1 MDREGAGFSGELDAP
16 VLPSQESAFPTSALE
31 RLQLALDAGAII
43 GTWVWDIRHNQVTAD
58 ERFSR
63 SFGLPADKC
72 LAGIPIE
79 EAFASIHPDDR
90 DRVSADIHEA
100 MSRGGAY
107 RCEYRVRQDDG
118 SYRWIEANGR
128 AELDEQGQAVRF
140 PGILMD
146 IESRRSAE
154 AERDRMS
161 ALLRTF
167 TAAVPGVVYAKDLE
181 GRLIVANDGVTQLVG
196 KPPELYLG
204 KTDLEFLEDKA
215 QARQIMETD
224 RHIMHGGKGALQI
237 EERVDMPD
245 GTATYWLSVK
255 APLCDEAGEVIGL
268 IGSSIDVTARRNAE
282 AELLELNRTLEA
294 KIEQAVAER
303 EAAQAALRQSQK
315 MEAVGQLT
323 GGIAHDFNNLLA
335 GITGSLE
342 LIKLRLKQ
350 GRTTDVERYLTVAQG
365 AAQRAASLTHRLL
378 AFSRRQTLMPVHT
391 DVNTLISDMEEL
403 IRRTVGPAIQ
413 LKVELHA
420 TSSTCLVDP
429 AQVENSLL
437 NLCIN
442 ARDALEG
449 GGSIAIRT
457 YNEELVQGADLDP
470 ELSPG
475 TYFTICVADDGVGMS
490 TETLTRAFEPF
501 FTTKPVG
508 AGTGL
513 GLSMIYGFA
522 KQSGGQVRI
531 ESEAGQGARVY
542 LQLPSHEV
550 EVELAGRAE
559 PSPESELTSSGETVL
574 VVDDEPSV
582 RMFVSESLSSCGYIV
597 IEATDSLAGLQ
608 LLRSD
613 TRIDLLVTDIGLPG
627 GTDGRQMADTGRSIR
642 PGLPV
647 LFMTGYAQPTVLD
660 NAQLEPDTAVLTK
673 PFTLEALTLNVNTLL
688 RDCKRPANSPS
699 DSRINGGAHRE
710 QSGSQPDTAI

>member
-1 MDREGAGFSGELDAP
+1 MDREGPGTPGTFDAP
-16 VLPSQESAFPTSALE
+16 ASPSHEQAFPTTASE

-43 GTWVWDIRHNQVTAD
+43 GTWVWDIPENRVTAD

-63 SFGLPADKC
+63 SFGLPADRC
-72 LAGIPIE
+72 MAGIPIE
-79 EAFASIHPDDR
+79 EAFSSIHPDDR
-90 DRVSADIHEA
+90 ERVSADIQEA
-100 MSRGGAY
+100 MKRGGAY
-107 RCEYRVRQDDG
+107 RCEYRVRQEDG

-128 AELDEQGQAVRF
+128 AELNFEGKAVRF

-181 GRLIVANDGVTQLVG
+181 GRLLVANHGATQLIG
-196 KPPELYLG
+196 KSPEFYLG

-224 RHIMHGGKGALQI
+224 QRVMHGGKPVQI
-237 EERVDMPD
+237 EERVDIPD
-245 GTATYWLSVK
+245 GTATYWLSIK
-255 APLCDEAGEVIGL
+255 APLCDESGEVMGL

-282 AELLELNRTLEA
+282 SELLELNRTLEA
-294 KIEQAVAER
+294 RIEEAVAER

-335 GITGSLE
+335 GITGSLD

-350 GRTTDVERYLTVAQG
+350 GRVSDVERYLTVAHG

-378 AFSRRQTLMPVHT
+378 AFSRRQTLMPVHI
-391 DVNTLISDMEEL
+391 DVNTLIRDMEEL
-403 IRRTVGPAIQ
+403 ISRTVGPTVQ
-413 LKVELHA
+413 LKVELNA

-449 GGSIAIRT
+449 EGSISIKT
-457 YNEELVQGADLDP
+457 YNEELALGAELDP
-470 ELSPG
+470 ELAPG
-475 TYFTICVADDGVGMS
+475 TYFTICVSDDGVGMS
-490 TETLTRAFEPF
+490 PETLTRAFEPF

-531 ESEAGQGARVY
+531 DSEEGHGARVY
-542 LQLPSHEV
+542 LQLPSHEA
-550 EVELAGRAE
+550 ETAALARSEPLAE
-559 PSPESELTSSGETVL
+559 PPMTCSGETVL

-582 RMFVSESLSSCGYIV
+582 RMFVSEALGGCGYIV
-597 IEATDSLAGLQ
+597 IEAADSLAGLQ

-627 GTDGRQMADTGRSIR
+627 GIDGRQMADTGRGIR

-647 LFMTGYAQPTVLD
+647 LFMTGYAQPHVLD
-660 NAQLEPDTAVLTK
+660 NAQLELKTAVLTK
-673 PFTLEALTLNVNTLL
+673 PFALETLTLNVNNLL
-688 RDCKRPANSPS
+688 RK
-699 DSRINGGAHRE
+699 
-710 QSGSQPDTAI
+710 

>member
-16 VLPSQESAFPTSALE
+16 ALPSQESAFPTTALE

-63 SFGLPADKC
+63 SFGLAADKC

-90 DRVSADIHEA
+90 DRVSADIQEA

-107 RCEYRVRQDDG
+107 RCEYRVRQADG

-128 AELDEQGQAVRF
+128 AELDEQGEAVRF

-181 GRLIVANDGVTQLVG
+181 GRLIVANDGVTRLVG

-282 AELLELNRTLEA
+282 AQLLELNRTLEA

-350 GRTTDVERYLTVAQG
+350 GRIADTERYLTVAQG

-391 DVNTLISDMEEL
+391 DVNTLISEMEEL

-531 ESEAGQGARVY
+531 ESEVGQGARVY
-542 LQLPSHEV
+542 LQLPSHKV
-550 EVELAGRAE
+550 EVVAAGRAE
-559 PSPESELTSSGETVL
+559 PLPESELACSGETVL

-582 RMFVSESLSSCGYIV
+582 RMFVSESLGSCGYIV

-647 LFMTGYAQPTVLD
+647 LYMTGYAQPNVLD

-673 PFTLEALTLNVNTLL
+673 PFTLEALTLNVNALL
-688 RDCKRPANSPS
+688 KR
-699 DSRINGGAHRE
+699 
-710 QSGSQPDTAI
+710 

>member
-1 MDREGAGFSGELDAP
+1 MDREGPGTSGTFDAP
-16 VLPSQESAFPTSALE
+16 ASPNHEQAFPTTASE

-43 GTWVWDIRHNQVTAD
+43 GTWVWDIPENRVTAD

-63 SFGLPADKC
+63 SFGLPADRC
-72 LAGIPIE
+72 MAGIPIE
-79 EAFASIHPDDR
+79 QAFSSIHPDDR
-90 DRVSADIHEA
+90 DRVSADIQEA
-100 MSRGGAY
+100 MNRGGAY
-107 RCEYRVRQDDG
+107 RCEYRVRQEDG

-128 AELDEQGQAVRF
+128 AELNTEGTAVRF

-161 ALLRTF
+161 VLLRTF

-181 GRLIVANDGVTQLVG
+181 GRLLVANHGATQLIG
-196 KPPELYLG
+196 KPPEFYLG
-204 KTDLEFLEDKA
+204 KTDLEVLEDKS

-224 RHIMHGGKGALQI
+224 QRVMHGGKAVQI

-245 GTATYWLSVK
+245 GTATYWLSIK
-255 APLCDEAGEVIGL
+255 APLCDEHGRVMGL

-282 AELLELNRTLEA
+282 SELLELNRTLEA
-294 KIEQAVAER
+294 RVEEAVAER

-335 GITGSLE
+335 GITGSLD

-350 GRTTDVERYLTVAQG
+350 GRVSDVERYLTVAHG

-378 AFSRRQTLMPVHT
+378 AFSRRQTLMPVHI
-391 DVNTLISDMEEL
+391 DVNTLIRDMEEL
-403 IRRTVGPAIQ
+403 ISRTVGPKAQ
-413 LKVELHA
+413 LKVELNA
-420 TSSTCLVDP
+420 ISSTCLVDP

-449 GGSIAIRT
+449 GGSISIKT
-457 YNEELVQGADLDP
+457 YNEELALGTELDP
-470 ELSPG
+470 ELAPG
-475 TYFTICVADDGVGMS
+475 TYFTICVSDDGVGMS
-490 TETLTRAFEPF
+490 PETLTRAFEPF

-531 ESEAGQGARVY
+531 ESEEGNGTRVY
-542 LQLPSHEV
+542 LQLPSHEA
-550 EVELAGRAE
+550 EAAASARSE
-559 PSPESELTSSGETVL
+559 PSNESPVISSGETIL

-582 RMFVSESLSSCGYIV
+582 RMFVSEALGGCGYIV
-597 IEATDSLAGLQ
+597 IEAADSLAGLQ

-627 GTDGRQMADTGRSIR
+627 GIDGRQMADTGRGTR

-647 LFMTGYAQPTVLD
+647 LFMTGYAQPHVLD
-660 NAQLEPDTAVLTK
+660 NAQLELKTAVLTK
-673 PFTLEALTLNVNTLL
+673 PFALEALTLHVNALL
-688 RDCKRPANSPS
+688 RD
-699 DSRINGGAHRE
+699 G
-710 QSGSQPDTAI
+710 

>member
-1 MDREGAGFSGELDAP
+1 
-16 VLPSQESAFPTSALE
+16 
-31 RLQLALDAGAII
+31 
-43 GTWVWDIRHNQVTAD
+43 VWDIRHNQVTAD

-90 DRVSADIHEA
+90 DRVSADIQEA

-107 RCEYRVRQDDG
+107 RCEYRVRQHDG

-128 AELDEQGQAVRF
+128 AELDEQGEAVRF

-181 GRLIVANDGVTQLVG
+181 GRLIVANDGVTRLVG

-215 QARQIMETD
+215 QARQVMETD

-282 AELLELNRTLEA
+282 AQLLELNRTLEA

-350 GRTTDVERYLTVAQG
+350 GRTADVERYLTVAQG

-391 DVNTLISDMEEL
+391 DVNTLISEMEEL

-470 ELSPG
+470 ELPPG

-490 TETLTRAFEPF
+490 TQTLTRAFEPF

-531 ESEAGQGARVY
+531 ESEAGQGTRVF

-550 EVELAGRAE
+550 EVDAAGRAE

-582 RMFVSESLSSCGYIV
+582 RMFVSESLGSCGYIV

-627 GTDGRQMADTGRSIR
+627 GIDGRQMANTGRSFR

-647 LFMTGYAQPTVLD
+647 LFMTGYAQPNILD
-660 NAQLEPDTAVLTK
+660 NAQLEPNTAVLTK
-673 PFTLEALTLNVNTLL
+673 PFTLEALTLNVNALL
-688 RDCKRPANSPS
+688 MN
-699 DSRINGGAHRE
+699 
-710 QSGSQPDTAI
+710 

>member
-16 VLPSQESAFPTSALE
+16 ALPSQESAFPTTALE

-90 DRVSADIHEA
+90 DRVSADIQEA
-100 MSRGGAY
+100 MSRGGTY

-128 AELDEQGQAVRF
+128 AELDEGGEAVRF

-181 GRLIVANDGVTQLVG
+181 GRLIVANDGVTRLVG

-282 AELLELNRTLEA
+282 AQLLELNRTLEA

-449 GGSIAIRT
+449 GGSISIRT
-457 YNEELVQGADLDP
+457 YNEQLVPGADLDP
-470 ELSPG
+470 ELAPG

-490 TETLTRAFEPF
+490 AETLARAFEPF

-531 ESEAGQGARVY
+531 ESEVGQGARVY
-542 LQLPSHEV
+542 LQLPSHKV
-550 EVELAGRAE
+550 EVDAAGRAE
-559 PSPESELTSSGETVL
+559 PLPESELACSGETVL

-582 RMFVSESLSSCGYIV
+582 RMFVSESLGSCGYIV

-627 GTDGRQMADTGRSIR
+627 GADGRQMADTGRSIR

>member
-1 MDREGAGFSGELDAP
+1 MDRGGPGTPGTPDAP
-16 VLPSQESAFPTSALE
+16 ASSNHEQAFPTTASE

-43 GTWVWDIRHNQVTAD
+43 GTWVWDIPENRVTAD

-63 SFGLPADKC
+63 SFGLPAQRC

-79 EAFASIHPDDR
+79 EAFSSIHPDDC
-90 DRVSADIHEA
+90 DRVSADIQEA
-100 MSRGGAY
+100 MKRGGAY
-107 RCEYRVRQDDG
+107 RCEYRVRQHDG

-128 AELDEQGQAVRF
+128 AELNEEGRAVRF

-154 AERDRMS
+154 AERDRVS

-181 GRLIVANDGVTQLVG
+181 GRLLVANDGATQLIG
-196 KPPELYLG
+196 KPPEFYLG
-204 KTDLEFLEDKA
+204 KTDLEVLEDKA

-224 RHIMHGGKGALQI
+224 QRIMHDGKAVQI

-245 GTATYWLSVK
+245 GTATYWLSIK
-255 APLCDEAGEVIGL
+255 APFCDEAGEVMGL
-268 IGSSIDVTARRNAE
+268 IGSSIDVTARRTAE
-282 AELLELNRTLEA
+282 SKLLELNRTLEA
-294 KIEQAVAER
+294 RIEEAVAER

-335 GITGSLE
+335 GITGSLD

-350 GRTTDVERYLTVAQG
+350 GRVADVERYLTVAHG

-391 DVNTLISDMEEL
+391 DVNTLIRDMEEL
-403 IRRTVGPAIQ
+403 ISRTVGPTIQ
-413 LKVELHA
+413 LKVELNA

-442 ARDALEG
+442 ARDALDG
-449 GGSIAIRT
+449 GGSISIKT
-457 YNEELVQGADLDP
+457 YNEDLAQGVELDP
-470 ELSPG
+470 ELVPG
-475 TYFTICVADDGVGMS
+475 TYFTVCVSDDGVGMS
-490 TETLTRAFEPF
+490 PETLARAFEPF

-531 ESEAGQGARVY
+531 KSEEGGGARVY
-542 LQLPSHEV
+542 LQLPTHKAEIEV
-550 EVELAGRAE
+550 VTRCEPLA
-559 PSPESELTSSGETVL
+559 ESAVASSGETVL

-582 RMFVSESLSSCGYIV
+582 RMFVSEALGSCGYIV
-597 IEATDSLAGLQ
+597 IEAADSLAGLQ

-613 TRIDLLVTDIGLPG
+613 TRIDVLVTDIGLPG
-627 GTDGRQMADTGRSIR
+627 GIDGRQMADTGRRSR

-647 LFMTGYAQPTVLD
+647 LFMTGYAQPHVLD
-660 NAQLEPDTAVLTK
+660 NAQLEADTAVVTK
-673 PFTLEALTLNVNTLL
+673 PFALETLALNVNNLL
-688 RDCKRPANSPS
+688 RKCRGKV
-699 DSRINGGAHRE
+699 
-710 QSGSQPDTAI
+710 